1 MSRNPTARRAILS
14 ALLLLVAAAASSAT
28 PDLEPAG
35 KPHDVII
42 VGAGMAGL
50 TAAFHLKNYDIV
62 VLEKEG
68 RPGGKAVSYKLGDFS
83 CAMGAEYIGKPT
95 DEIGKIVRAL
105 KLTPVQIPSP
115 MDAIWQDGELY
126 VGETGIASLY
136 VRRVGVNEYNRF
148 LSAMQEFTLQSEEIP
163 RFDPDSELAALDD
176 ISAKD
181 WLNRMKFPQIFHQRY
196 NVTARG
202 IFGANLGEISAL
214 CALPEIAFD
223 YEDARLIKENENP
236 TNETGQGKRATE
248 AYTFKTGLTELTDA
262 LAADLGDRLRLN
274 AAVLSV
280 RTANGRYE
288 VTYQDAKAG
297 ERTISARVVILAVPA
312 PIALKIAGDAL
323 ETEQKELLAQIPYTT
338 YATVSFT
345 SRTPIFD
352 RAFDLAVPDGF
363 FFTDIYDATWVQRF
377 CDPDPR
383 KLTGCVTTI
392 YIPPDSCAD
401 PKLMRMTDAEIL
413 AAVRADLERVL
424 PGAGAKIIASR
435 VERFPYA
442 FPVMTLGAYKRLM
455 RLHAI
460 NAGRLLLAGDYMVY
474 PTFEGAA
481 KSGYL
486 AARKAIA
493 VLQKKH

>member
-1 MSRNPTARRAILS
+1 MSRNPAARRAALC
-14 ALLLLVAAAASSAT
+14 ALLLLAAAAASGAT
-28 PDLEPAG
+28 PDREPAE

-42 VGAGMAGL
+42 VGAGLAGL
-50 TAAFHLKNYDIV
+50 TAAFYLKNYDIV

-68 RPGGKAVSYKLGDFS
+68 RPGGKAISYKVGDFS

-115 MDAIWQDGELY
+115 MDAAWQDGELY
-126 VGETGIASLY
+126 LGETGIASLF
-136 VRRVGVNEYNRF
+136 VRRASVGEYNRF
-148 LSAMQEFTLQSEEIP
+148 VSAMQEFTSEYEEIP
-163 RFDPDSELAALDD
+163 RLDPDSELAALDD

-181 WLNRMKFPQIFHQRY
+181 WLNRMKFPEIFLQRY
-196 NVTARG
+196 NVAARG

-223 YEDARLIKENENP
+223 YEDARLIKDNEKLA
-236 TNETGQGKRATE
+236 NETGRGRRATE

-280 RTANGRYE
+280 RTADGRCE
-288 VTYQDAKAG
+288 VTYRDAKAG
-297 ERTISARVVILAVPA
+297 ERTISARVVILAVAAPA
-312 PIALKIAGDAL
+312 ALKIAGDEL
-323 ETEQKELLAQIPYTT
+323 GDEQRELLAKIPYSS

-345 SRTPIFD
+345 SKTPIFD
-352 RAFDLAVPDGF
+352 RAFDLAAPDGL

-377 CDPDPR
+377 CDPDA
-383 KLTGCVTTI
+383 KNAAGCVTTV
-392 YIPPDSCAD
+392 YIPPESYAD
-401 PKLMRMTDAEIL
+401 PKLMRMTDDEIL

-424 PGAGAKIIASR
+424 PGSGAKIVASR
-435 VERFPYA
+435 VERFPHA
-442 FPVMTLGAYKRLM
+442 FPVMTLGAHKRLM
-455 RLHAI
+455 RLHEI
-460 NAGRLLLAGDYMVY
+460 TLGRLLLAGDYMVY

-493 VLQKKH
+493 ALQKKR

>member
-1 MSRNPTARRAILS
+1 MSRNSIALSGILS
-14 ALLLLVAAAASSAT
+14 ALLLLAAASAPGAT
-28 PDLEPAG
+28 PDREPAE

-50 TAAFHLKNYDIV
+50 TAAFHLKNYDV
-62 VLEKEG
+62 VILEKEG
-68 RPGGKAVSYKLGDFS
+68 RPGGKAISYKMGDFYY
-83 CAMGAEYIGKPT
+83 AMGAEYIGKPT
-95 DEIGKIVRAL
+95 DEIGRIVRAL
-105 KLTPVQIPSP
+105 KLAPVQIPSP
-115 MDAIWQDGELY
+115 MDAAWQDGELY
-126 VGETGIASLY
+126 LGETGMASLY
-136 VRRVGVNEYNRF
+136 VRRIGVREYNRF
-148 LSAMQEFTLQSEEIP
+148 ISAMQDFTLQYDEIP
-163 RFDPDSELAALDD
+163 HFDPDSDLAALDD

-181 WLNRMKFPQIFHQRY
+181 WLKQMKFPEIFLQRY

-223 YEDARLIKENENP
+223 YENAPLIKENEKLA
-236 TNETGQGKRATE
+236 NETGQGKRATE
-248 AYTFKTGLTELTDA
+248 AYTFRTGLTELTDA

-280 RTANGRYE
+280 RTADGRCE
-288 VTYQDAKAG
+288 VTYKDAKAG

-312 PIALKIAGDAL
+312 PVALRIAGDEL
-323 ETEQKELLAQIPYTT
+323 GKEQRELLAKIPYTS

-352 RAFDLAVPDGF
+352 RAFDLAVPDGL

-377 CDPDPR
+377 CDPDPK
-383 KLTGCVTTI
+383 KLTGYVTTV
-392 YIPPDSCAD
+392 YIPPDSYSNL
-401 PKLMRMTDAEIL
+401 KLMQMTDEEIL

-424 PGAGAKIIASR
+424 PGAGAKIGESR

-442 FPVMTLGAYKRLM
+442 FPVMTLGAHKRLM

-460 NAGRLLLAGDYMVY
+460 TAGRLLLAGDYMVY

-481 KSGYL
+481 GSGYL

-493 VLQKKH
+493 ALQKKR

>member
-28 PDLEPAG
+28 PDQEPAE

-95 DEIGKIVRAL
+95 EEIGKIVRAL

-115 MDAIWQDGELY
+115 MDAAWQDGELY
-126 VGETGIASLY
+126 LGETGIASLY

-148 LSAMQEFTLQSEEIP
+148 RSAMQEFTLQYEEIP

-181 WLNRMKFPQIFHQRY
+181 WLNRMKFPEIFHQRY

-202 IFGANLGEISAL
+202 VFGANLGEISAL

-236 TNETGQGKRATE
+236 ANETGQGKRATE

-262 LAADLGDRLRLN
+262 LTADLGDRLRLN

-280 RTANGRYE
+280 RTANGRCE
-288 VTYQDAKAG
+288 VTYHVAKAG

-323 ETEQKELLAQIPYTT
+323 GTEQKELLSKIPYST
-338 YATVSFT
+338 YATASFT
-345 SRTPIFD
+345 SKTPIFD
-352 RAFDLAVPDGF
+352 RAFDLAAPDGF

-377 CDPDPR
+377 CDPDPL
-383 KLTGCVTTI
+383 KLTGYVTTV
-392 YIPPDSCAD
+392 YIPPESCAN
-401 PKLMRMTDAEIL
+401 PKLMQMTDEEIL

-442 FPVMTLGAYKRLM
+442 FPVMTLGAHKRLM

-460 NAGRLLLAGDYMVY
+460 TAGRLLLAGDYMVY

-493 VLQKKH
+493 ALQKEH

>member
-1 MSRNPTARRAILS
+1 MLRNHTARLAVLS
-14 ALLLLVAAAASSAT
+14 ALLFLGGAASSAT
-28 PDLEPAG
+28 PDPEPSE

-62 VLEKEG
+62 VLEKEA
-68 RPGGKAVSYKLGDFS
+68 RPGGKAISHKTGDFS
-83 CAMGAEYIGKPT
+83 YAMGAEYIGKPT
-95 DEIGKIVRAL
+95 DEIGKMVRAL

-115 MDAIWQDGELY
+115 MDAALQDGELY
-126 VGETGIASLY
+126 LGETGMASLY
-136 VRRVGVNEYNRF
+136 VRRIGVAEYNRF
-148 LSAMQEFTLQSEEIP
+148 ISAMQEFALEYDDIP
-163 RFDPDSELAALDD
+163 HFDPDSDVAGLDD
-176 ISAKD
+176 ISARD
-181 WLNRMKFPQIFHQRY
+181 WLRQMKFPEIFLQRY

-202 IFGANLGEISAL
+202 VFGANLSELSAL

-223 YEDARLIKENENP
+223 YENAPLIRENEKLA
-236 TNETGQGKRATE
+236 NETGRGKRATE

-274 AAVLSV
+274 AAALSV
-280 RTANGRYE
+280 RTASGLCE
-288 VTYQDAKAG
+288 VTYQDATAG
-297 ERTISARVVILAVPA
+297 QRTVSARVVILAVPA
-312 PIALKIAGDAL
+312 PIALKIAGDEL
-323 ETEQKELLAQIPYTT
+323 GKEQKELLGKIPYSS

-345 SRTPIFD
+345 SKTPIFD
-352 RAFDLAVPDGF
+352 RAFDLAVPDGL

-377 CDPDPR
+377 CDPDPN
-383 KLTGCVTTI
+383 KLTGYVTTV
-392 YIPPDSCAD
+392 YIPPDSYSN
-401 PKLMRMTDAEIL
+401 PKLMQMTDEEIL

-424 PGAGAKIIASR
+424 PGAGAKIVESR

-460 NAGRLLLAGDYMVY
+460 NTGRLLLAGDYMVY
-474 PTFEGAA
+474 PTLEGAA
-481 KSGYL
+481 GSGYL

-493 VLQKKH
+493 ALQKKR